1 MHVLNE
7 SFKTKLGRKEI
18 LVGTIQTLP
27 SPEITEILCSAG
39 FDWLFVDLEHS
50 ILNCRDAQTILQA
63 ASSETPCLIRV
74 PSIDEIWIKKV
85 LDAGAS
91 GIIVPQVLTAEAT
104 EQAVRLCKYPPEGVR
119 SVGVARAQGYGE
131 RFQEYIDSA
140 NKETAVVIQIEHIEA
155 VMNIESIIKVSG
167 IDSLFIGPYDLSASM
182 GIPGCINDPKVQS
195 AISRVKNCADQAG
208 IPLGIFGTTAE
219 SVQPYIDSGYTLIA
233 VGMDTMLLSS
243 AAKKTLFQIK
253 QQ

>member
-1 MHVLNE
+1 MND
-7 SFKTKLGRKEI
+7 SFKTKLARKEL

-27 SPEITEILCSAG
+27 SPEITEILCFSG
-39 FDWLFVDLEHS
+39 YDWLFVDLEHS
-50 ILNCRDAQTILQA
+50 TLNSKDAQTILQA
-63 ASSETPCLIRV
+63 ASTETPCLIRV
-74 PSIDEIWIKKV
+74 PSIDEIWIKKS

-91 GIIVPQVLTAEAT
+91 GIIIPQVLTAEAAD
-104 EQAVRLCKYPPEGVR
+104 QAVQLCKYPPEGVR

-131 RFQEYIDSA
+131 KFQEYIDSA
-140 NKETAVVIQIEHIEA
+140 NKETVVIIQIEHIEA
-155 VMNIESIIKVSG
+155 VVNIESIVKVPG

-219 SVQPYIDSGYTLIA
+219 SVRPYIDIGYTLIA
-233 VGMDTMLLSS
+233 VGMDTMLLRS
-243 AAKKTLFQIK
+243 AAKQAISQIE